1 MVPETGGKVWRYLF
15 PAVLMMGALLVLF
28 AGALGDLR
36 SWPSLQSL
44 QSLVVPVTEKPVDQ
58 PPPAKPAPPPSPVLP
73 ANLPQPANQAALDDT
88 APPQSHDTLQQSR
101 NALQVQVDGL
111 QKDVAQQT
119 QELASLRT
127 SEERERQT
135 LDALRKQRR
144 DIQTTLAQPQTQPQ
158 HAPGDTP
165 SRQTLQHEPAHL
177 TRQSVG
183 TADAQSTASPRMQL
197 MNARQALM
205 DGRSED
211 ARRMLALAQ
220 TQMVF
225 QPVTPDQPDA
235 AGGNVAA
242 TEVGYAIRWLDIG
255 NPTLALQQINVALAN
270 VPAVDTKAVDTN
282 VAAPA
287 AAPPTRPSP
296 GYAAPRSSTAN
307 AGNTWR

>member
-15 PAVLMMGALLVLF
+15 PALLMMGALLVLF

-44 QSLVVPVTEKPVDQ
+44 VVPVTEKPVDQ
-58 PPPAKPAPPPSPVLP
+58 PPPPKPTPTLSAALP
-73 ANLPQPANQAALDDT
+73 ANPPRPATQAAPDD
-88 APPQSHDTLQQSR
+88 AALQQNRDALQQSR
-101 NALQVQVDGL
+101 NTLQAQLDSL

-119 QELASLRT
+119 QQLTSLRS

-135 LDALRKQRR
+135 LDALHKQRQ
-144 DIQTTLAQPQTQPQ
+144 DIQTALVQPQSQLQ

-165 SRQTLQHEPAHL
+165 SRQTLQHEPARP
-177 TRQSVG
+177 TRQSVS
-183 TADAQSTASPRMQL
+183 TTEAQSTASPRMQL

-205 DGRSED
+205 GGRPED

-225 QPVTPDQPDA
+225 QPVTPDQPDP

-255 NPTLALQQINVALAN
+255 NRTLALQQINVALAN
-270 VPAVDTKAVDTN
+270 VPAVDID

-287 AAPPTRPSP
+287 AAAPTRPSP
-296 GYAAPRSSTAN
+296 GYAAPRPSTAN
-307 AGNTWR
+307 ASTTWR